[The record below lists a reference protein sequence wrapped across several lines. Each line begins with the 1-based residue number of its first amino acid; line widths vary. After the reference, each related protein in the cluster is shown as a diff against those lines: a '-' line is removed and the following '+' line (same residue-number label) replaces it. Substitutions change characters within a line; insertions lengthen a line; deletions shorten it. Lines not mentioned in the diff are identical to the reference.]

1 MKNKTEEMQNIVVQ
15 LLNINGDVKQY
26 DDVKF
31 IKIRSKK
38 YNLII
43 MKDYLPII
51 GEIQGNIEIGREK
64 EKIFAASL
72 LGFNLRGAD
81 SGIRHRAHRAV
92 YAPALAGKHA
102 GQPGKRAAAAHR
114 GNRRADQNHRIYA
127 NRRIY

>member
-1 MKNKTEEMQNIVVQ
+1 MQNIVVQ

-51 GEIQGNIEIGREK
+51 GEVQGSIEIGREK
-64 EKIFAASL
+64 ENIDMKKVRGYFMHKHNK
-72 LGFNLRGAD
+72 FNLFYLD
-81 SGIRHRAHRAV
+81 
-92 YAPALAGKHA
+92 
-102 GQPGKRAAAAHR
+102 
-114 GNRRADQNHRIYA
+114 
-127 NRRIY
+127 